1 MHAMHSQQPHT
12 TSSSYRVLVTDH
24 ITPGLANGD
33 GRHYE
38 SPPQTEQQA
47 RSLVEVLVG
56 VEHLD
61 HCGPWRQAI
70 AGGQRIIE
78 LRVER

>member
-1 MHAMHSQQPHT
+1 MHAMHSHLPQP

-24 ITPGLANGD
+24 ITPALANGD
-33 GRHYE
+33 GHRYE
-38 SPPQTEQQA
+38 SPPQTEQEA
-47 RSLVEVLVG
+47 RSLLAVLVG
-56 VEHLD
+56 ADLGD

-78 LRVER
+78 LRAER

>member
-1 MHAMHSQQPHT
+1 MHAMHSHQPHT

-47 RSLVEVLVG
+47 R
-56 VEHLD
+56 
-61 HCGPWRQAI
+61 
-70 AGGQRIIE
+70 
-78 LRVER
+78 

>member
-1 MHAMHSQQPHT
+1 MNIHQTHKPAST
-12 TSSSYRVLVTDH
+12 YRVLVTDQ
-24 ITPGLANGD
+24 ITPGLAGGD

-38 SPPQTEQQA
+38 SPPQSEQQA
-47 RSLVEVLVG
+47 RSLVAMLAG
-56 VEHLD
+56 ADHSD

-78 LRVER
+78 LRAER

>member
-1 MHAMHSQQPHT
+1 MHSHQTHAPT
-12 TSSSYRVLVTDH
+12 ISYRVLVTDQ
-24 ITPGLANGD
+24 ITHGLVNGD
-33 GRHYE
+33 GGHYE

-47 RSLVEVLVG
+47 RSLVAVLVG
-56 VEHLD
+56 AELRD

-78 LRVER
+78 LRADR